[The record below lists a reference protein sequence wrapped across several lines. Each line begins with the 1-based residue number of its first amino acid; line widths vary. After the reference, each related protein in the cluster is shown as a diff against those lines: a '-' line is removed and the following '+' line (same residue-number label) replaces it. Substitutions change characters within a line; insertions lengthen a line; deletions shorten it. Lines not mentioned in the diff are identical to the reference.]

1 MLLFHTQETA
11 EAAAA
16 VNASLRA
23 QDNYKSC
30 DSLFIANI
38 VDLHSV
44 PKLFRGFA
52 EKAMKESY
60 GKAAAS
66 LANGIKA
73 EDYVFIL
80 PDWDGSATKAFG
92 LKDTNK
98 TAGVAVLNTGGNII
112 GTHQNRD
119 LISQAMQLLA
129 GIK

>member
-1 MLLFHTQETA
+1 
-11 EAAAA
+11 
-16 VNASLRA
+16 
-23 QDNYKSC
+23 
-30 DSLFIANI
+30 
-38 VDLHSV
+38 
-44 PKLFRGFA
+44 
-52 EKAMKESY
+52 MKESY